1 MENDIDLI
9 YFDKNHPLLKSIK
22 DYITYQCLDV
32 CRNEIDT
39 EVVSAAFKN
48 FDFGY
53 VRKIVR
59 SKTGIINYNR
69 KLKETV
75 HSFVL
80 CKYNYDIDNNISSVY
95 IQVLCNSK
103 SNSKNNKDGSKLLEL
118 IENKARG
125 ERIKMITLLAL
136 GEKSL
141 KKWYEKHLFIVNG
154 EINIPGTKTVKV
166 YSMEKKLK

>member
-1 MENDIDLI
+1 MELDTDLI
-9 YFDKNHPLLKSIK
+9 YFDKNHSLLKSIK
-22 DYITYQCLDV
+22 SYITHQCLNV

-39 EVVSAAFKN
+39 EVVNNAFKN

-53 VRKIVR
+53 VRKVVR
-59 SKTGIINYNR
+59 AKTGIMNYNK

-80 CKYNYDIDNNISSVY
+80 CKYNYDDEKNISSIYVQ
-95 IQVLCNSK
+95 ILCNSK
-103 SNSKNNKDGSKLLEL
+103 NNSKNNKDGSKLLEL

-125 ERIKMITLLAL
+125 ERIKVIVLAAL

-141 KKWYEKHLFIVNG
+141 KKWYETNG
-154 EINIPGTKTVKV
+154 FKVITEIMLPYSKTIKA